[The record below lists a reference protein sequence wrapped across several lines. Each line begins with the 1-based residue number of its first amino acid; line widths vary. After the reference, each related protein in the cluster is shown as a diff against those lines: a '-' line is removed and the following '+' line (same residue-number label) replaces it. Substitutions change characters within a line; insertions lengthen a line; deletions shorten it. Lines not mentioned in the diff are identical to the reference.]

1 MEKFTLSL
9 FLCCALL
16 NAEENIF
23 RNNTNETDPTSSFEH
38 GKENNN
44 LIPAKSDSLESF
56 KEQENKEKAK
66 QLMDLKALQSV
77 YFSKNRKLQDN
88 NFNVLYVAGNTN
100 KIRLRY
106 AMTTTFIFDNDPI
119 IYVSL
124 GDPSGFELTYPTN
137 DHYDLSN
144 MLVIKPLLIGV
155 DTNLTVVGAS
165 GTIYTF
171 YLFST
176 TYTSKF
182 QSYFSVF
189 VSNKRSIGKLNI
201 LSKSEL
207 EKREQEQLAKTE
219 TDNSNKQDKHKLDY
233 RKINYESKEI
243 DDGKFIRIGDEVN
256 HIFIEKAKINR
267 GYLQNPKHKRTWWSL
282 WLYKKP
288 SDDALDIKAL
298 DVFDDGKYTY
308 FRYDRDQAFSK
319 FPYTYKVVD
328 GYDNP
333 INSRVV
339 GNYIIAEDVS
349 KKWTLRSGKE
359 YVCVRRDKRKY
370 QKSKD
375 FMRLKRLLEQDEAMK
390 AKRNNIH
397 LIEDTTPQP
406 KNAISVTE
414 LLAQIKN
421 QTPSKECRALNEEE
435 VKTLEEVK
443 NIIKA
448 PKPLQKDLKKN
459 AKKHTIK
466 TQYYNSN
473 NKIGEYRLEIAWNRI
488 ITPQGVNIIL
498 SDAKGADVKGYNGMI
513 GTLHNKYWERYGI
526 PLSLSTLSNGLLIG
540 LTSGLTEAMKNKR
553 GGFNQNYFGDYM
565 MMQMTRQTG
574 ISLNNIIAQIMR
586 EQIRIKPII
595 TIREGSHIFIS
606 PNTDIWFPIPKNNE
620 VLAKFFNEEKEQ
632 NNDTK

>member
-1 MEKFTLSL
+1 MKKFTLSL
-9 FLCCALL
+9 FLCCTLL
-16 NAEENIF
+16 NAEEDIF
-23 RNNTNETDPTSSFEH
+23 RNNTNETDLTNSFEH

-124 GDPSGFELTYPTN
+124 GDPSGFELIYPTN

-219 TDNSNKQDKHKLDY
+219 TDNSNKQDKRKLDY
-233 RKINYESKEI
+233 RKINYESKEF

-375 FMRLKRLLEQDEAMK
+375 FMLLKRLLEQDEAMK
-390 AKRNNIH
+390 SKRNNMH

-448 PKPLQKDLKKN
+448 PKPLQKDLKNKL
-459 AKKHTIK
+459 KKHTIK
-466 TQYYNSN
+466 THYCVPIPY
-473 NKIGEYRLEIAWNRI
+473 IERLKTTDNLEKH
-488 ITPQGVNIIL
+488 Q
-498 SDAKGADVKGYNGMI
+498 KG
-513 GTLHNKYWERYGI
+513 
-526 PLSLSTLSNGLLIG
+526 
-540 LTSGLTEAMKNKR
+540 
-553 GGFNQNYFGDYM
+553 
-565 MMQMTRQTG
+565 
-574 ISLNNIIAQIMR
+574 LNNTKKQNQANP
-586 EQIRIKPII
+586 IK
-595 TIREGSHIFIS
+595 G
-606 PNTDIWFPIPKNNE
+606 D
-620 VLAKFFNEEKEQ
+620 KE
-632 NNDTK
+632 NKK

>member
-1 MEKFTLSL
+1 MKKFTLSL
-9 FLCCALL
+9 FLYCALL
-16 NAEENIF
+16 SAEEDIF

-124 GDPSGFELTYPTN
+124 GDSSGFELTYPTN

-165 GTIYTF
+165 GIIYTF

-189 VSNKRSIGKLNI
+189 VSNKRAIGKLNI
-201 LSKSEL
+201 LSKNKL
-207 EKREQEQLAKTE
+207 EKREQEQWAKTE
-219 TDNSNKQDKHKLDY
+219 TNTNSSNKQDKQKLDY

-267 GYLQNPKHKRTWWSL
+267 GYLQKPKHKRTWWSL

-359 YVCVRRDKRKY
+359 YVCVRRDKHKY

-375 FMRLKRLLEQDEAMK
+375 FMRLKRLLEQDESMK

-421 QTPSKECRALNEEE
+421 QTPNEKCRALNEEE

-448 PKPLQKDLKKN
+448 PKPLQKDLKNKL
-459 AKKHTIK
+459 KKHTIK
-466 TQYYNSN
+466 THYCVPIPYIERPKTTDGLEN
-473 NKIGEYRLEIAWNRI
+473 NK
-488 ITPQGVNIIL
+488 
-498 SDAKGADVKGYNGMI
+498 KG
-513 GTLHNKYWERYGI
+513 
-526 PLSLSTLSNGLLIG
+526 
-540 LTSGLTEAMKNKR
+540 
-553 GGFNQNYFGDYM
+553 
-565 MMQMTRQTG
+565 
-574 ISLNNIIAQIMR
+574 LNNTPKQNQANP
-586 EQIRIKPII
+586 IKEI
-595 TIREGSHIFIS
+595 
-606 PNTDIWFPIPKNNE
+606 
-620 VLAKFFNEEKEQ
+620 KE
-632 NNDTK
+632 NKK

>member
-1 MEKFTLSL
+1 MKKFTLSL

-16 NAEENIF
+16 RTEEGIF
-23 RNNTNETDPTSSFEH
+23 RNNTNETDLTNSFEH

-124 GDPSGFELTYPTN
+124 GDSSGFELTYPTN

-189 VSNKRSIGKLNI
+189 VSNKRAIGKLNI
-201 LSKSEL
+201 LSKNEL
-207 EKREQEQLAKTE
+207 EKREQEQWAKTE
-219 TDNSNKQDKHKLDY
+219 TNTNSSNKQDKQKLDY

-359 YVCVRRDKRKY
+359 YVCVRRDKHKY

-421 QTPSKECRALNEEE
+421 QTPNEKCRALNEEE

-448 PKPLQKDLKKN
+448 PKPLQKDLKNKL
-459 AKKHTIK
+459 KKHTIK
-466 TQYYNSN
+466 THYCVPIPYIERP
-473 NKIGEYRLEIAWNRI
+473 KTTDGLE
-488 ITPQGVNIIL
+488 
-498 SDAKGADVKGYNGMI
+498 
-513 GTLHNKYWERYGI
+513 
-526 PLSLSTLSNGLLIG
+526 
-540 LTSGLTEAMKNKR
+540 KNKK
-553 GGFNQNYFGDYM
+553 GHDTTPKQNQANL
-565 MMQMTRQTG
+565 
-574 ISLNNIIAQIMR
+574 I
-586 EQIRIKPII
+586 EEIK
-595 TIREGSHIFIS
+595 E
-606 PNTDIWFPIPKNNE
+606 NK
-620 VLAKFFNEEKEQ
+620 K
-632 NNDTK
+632 